1 MFLQFKC
8 RTLRFL
14 LGWQAPANNSKSCFL
29 MYTEITY
36 SLSQVASYQ
45 ADPFKKNQEIASL
58 VVESS

>member
-14 LGWQAPANNSKSCFL
+14 LGWQAPDHSKSCFL

-36 SLSQVASYQ
+36 RLSQVASYQ
-45 ADPFKKNQEIASL
+45 ADPFKKNQVMASL